1 MRSLQGVNEQSEAAL
16 NAVFPTHSQCAR
28 GFTLIELL
36 VVLVLLGVL
45 TSLAVLGS
53 GIASSPAR
61 KLQDEAER
69 LNSVLRVLLDEAVLD
84 NREYGVRFDQHSYQV
99 VRFDPRKARWVPLDD
114 RVHALPEWAELSIKV
129 EEQDIGLLGAKDEKK
144 SKEEKKAPAVK
155 PPQLLILSSGELTPF
170 TLRLAGGRGRDAPV
184 LLLSSDGFAEPQ
196 LTAEKAK

>member
-1 MRSLQGVNEQSEAAL
+1 MRG
-16 NAVFPTHSQCAR
+16 AR

-61 KLQDEAER
+61 KLTDEAER
-69 LNSVLRVLLDEAVLD
+69 LQSLLRVLLDEAVLD
-84 NREYGVRFDQHSYQV
+84 NREYGVRFENRSYQV
-99 VRFDPRKARWVPLDD
+99 LRYEPARSRWTPFDD
-114 RVHALPEWAELSIKV
+114 RVHELPDWVELSIKV
-129 EEQDIGLLGAKDEKK
+129 EEQSIGLRSARDESKAKDD
-144 SKEEKKAPAVK
+144 SKGAAVK

-196 LTAEKAK
+196 LSAEKGK

>member
-1 MRSLQGVNEQSEAAL
+1 MRG
-16 NAVFPTHSQCAR
+16 AR

-61 KLQDEAER
+61 KLADEAER
-69 LNSVLRVLLDEAVLD
+69 LQSLLRVLLDESVLD
-84 NREYGVRFDQHSYQV
+84 NREYGVRFDNHSYQV
-99 VRFDPRKARWVPLDD
+99 LRYQPVKSRWTPMDD
-114 RVHALPEWAELSIKV
+114 KVHELPDWVELSIKV
-129 EEQDIGLLGAKDEKK
+129 EEQSIGLRSARDEKEA
-144 SKEEKKAPAVK
+144 KEEQQEPAAK

-196 LTAEKAK
+196 LSAEKGK

>member
-1 MRSLQGVNEQSEAAL
+1 MR
-16 NAVFPTHSQCAR
+16 AVR

-53 GIASSPAR
+53 GIASSPTR
-61 KLQDEAER
+61 KLNDEAER
-69 LNSVLRVLLDEAVLD
+69 LNSLLRVLLDEAVLD
-84 NREYGVRFDQHSYQV
+84 NREYGVRFEQRSYQV
-99 VRFDPRKARWVPLDD
+99 LSFDPRKARWAPLDD
-114 RVHALPEWAELSIKV
+114 KVHELPDWAELSIEV
-129 EEQDIGLLGAKDEKK
+129 EEQKIGLLGAKDDKK
-144 SKEEKKAPAVK
+144 GKGEKKAPAVK

-196 LTAEKAK
+196 LSAEKAK

>member
-1 MRSLQGVNEQSEAAL
+1 MRSLQGVKEQSEAAL
-16 NAVFPTHSQCAR
+16 RSVFPTHSQSAR

-84 NREYGVRFDQHSYQV
+84 NREYGVRFDQHRYQV
-99 VRFDPRKARWVPLDD
+99 LRFDPRQARWVPLDD
-114 RVHALPEWAELSIKV
+114 KVHELPEWAELSIKV
-129 EEQDIGLLGAKDEKK
+129 EEQGIGLLGAKDEKK
-144 SKEEKKAPAVK
+144 ASSVK

>member
-1 MRSLQGVNEQSEAAL
+1 MR
-16 NAVFPTHSQCAR
+16 AVR

-69 LNSVLRVLLDEAVLD
+69 LNSLLRVLLDEAVLD
-84 NREYGVRFDQHSYQV
+84 NREYGVRFEQHSYQV
-99 VRFDPRKARWVPLDD
+99 LRFDPRKSRWASLDD
-114 RVHALPEWAELSIKV
+114 KVHELPEWAELSIKV
-129 EEQDIGLLGAKDEKK
+129 EEQSIGLLGAKDDRKA
-144 SKEEKKAPAVK
+144 KEEKKAPAVK

-196 LTAEKAK
+196 LTTEKAK